1 MATKTTRAPT
11 GLRNVFASTK
21 NAIAETR
28 DPAAVLKA
36 LIPMLRE
43 HAADMKAKTK
53 VAKTAPMKAAKK
65 PVAAK
70 PRKVDAPA
78 AKPVVRRARKA
89 APTAKA
95 AE

>member
-1 MATKTTRAPT
+1 MATETTKAPA
-11 GLRNVFASTK
+11 GLRTVFASTK
-21 NAIAETR
+21 TAIAETR

-43 HAADMKAKTK
+43 HAADMKAK
-53 VAKTAPMKAAKK
+53 AKAAKAAPVKGARK
-65 PVAAK
+65 PVAVK

-78 AKPVVRRARKA
+78 AKPKSSRARKTPM
-89 APTAKA
+89 APA